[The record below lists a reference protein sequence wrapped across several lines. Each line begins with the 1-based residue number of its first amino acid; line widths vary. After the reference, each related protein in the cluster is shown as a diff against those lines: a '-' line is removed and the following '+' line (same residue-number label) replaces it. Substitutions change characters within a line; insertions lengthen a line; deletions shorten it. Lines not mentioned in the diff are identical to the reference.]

1 MKDQKW
7 EVCQHQRP
15 SESCPICRK
24 EKKEITIEDVLTR
37 ELELEQSKGSKSE
50 EEFMNFMENNGVK
63 FIDVT
68 PKDPDMIIRKLPKES
83 EIDWKKRYCKEF
95 GLCKDGEKCQCKAE
109 LKFIE
114 NLLASEKLKW
124 ESEPCR
130 CESCYHPEPEPQ
142 EPRDSERW
150 AGETQPEGENWKERY
165 KNKFEIGVE
174 NDGIRFEDETGIHRD
189 IPHIAIIDF
198 IQQELDKSYEE
209 GQNNCGLG
217 LSVSQWLDIG
227 KKRKYFEY
235 YESKL
240 LEEERARKYGGVS
253 EWILYGEKYHF
264 TEFLIGKEK
273 KKWVE
278 EIESLKDQ
286 LLKSTKD

>member
-1 MKDQKW
+1 MKDQ
-7 EVCQHQRP
+7 
-15 SESCPICRK
+15 
-24 EKKEITIEDVLTR
+24 T
-37 ELELEQSKGSKSE
+37 KGSKSE
-50 EEFMNFMENNGVK
+50 KEFMNFMENNGVK

-68 PKDPDMIIRKLPKES
+68 PKDPDMIIRKLPK
-83 EIDWKKRYCKEF
+83 
-95 GLCKDGEKCQCKAE
+95 
-109 LKFIE
+109 
-114 NLLASEKLKW
+114 
-124 ESEPCR
+124 
-130 CESCYHPEPEPQ
+130 EPEPQ

-235 YESKL
+235 CGAEAEPEREGWKKRFDKQFATGIGRKWIMTMEEKEEVKEFIQQEKDKSKEEAGFENNML
-240 LEEERARKYGGVS
+240 ERDTWFSEGRLKGIEEEKVRKYGGVS